1 MKRHN
6 AVAASITFAC
16 ALASVLVVF
25 AAGRAAA
32 QGRGGA
38 ANAAAAAAARK
49 PTPKTPDGHPDLN
62 GLWNNAVTGN
72 LNGDSRQFEKSQ
84 DGSVL
89 FDFGIG
95 GDSAAASRPQCI
107 DDSCQLPNQ
116 PPYKPEYMQKVKEI
130 ANTFFGATT
139 PLDPEM
145 QCKPYGIPR
154 GSVGGA
160 MQIVQT
166 PKVIAILYEGHP
178 QPSSVYRVIYMNSPH
193 PKDLDPSYDGDSR
206 GHWEGDTLVVDVTG
220 LNDETWLGGG
230 VEDNGA
236 RKKYT
241 SIHSDKEHVVERWT
255 RKGDTITYEATVD
268 DPVMFT
274 RPWVITPKTIYVD
287 TVADDQLLELF
298 CTPQA
303 TGSDH
308 FVKPS
313 EAEKNSECGSLGKAE
328 YDACMADA
336 AKKGN
341 ATK

>member
-6 AVAASITFAC
+6 AVIATTTSVG
-16 ALASVLVVF
+16 ALALVLVVF

-32 QGRGGA
+32 QGRGAA
-38 ANAAAAAAARK
+38 ANAAAAAAANK
-49 PTPKTPDGHPDLN
+49 PTPRTPDGHPDLN

-72 LNGDSRQFEKSQ
+72 LNGDTRQFERSS
-84 DGSVL
+84 DGSEL

-95 GDSAAASRPQCI
+95 DGGGGASRPQCI

-116 PPYKPEYMQKVKEI
+116 PPYKPEYMEHAKQI

-145 QCKPYGIPR
+145 QCKPYGVPR

-178 QPSSVYRVIYMNSPH
+178 QPSSIYRIIYMDSPH
-193 PKDLDPSYDGDSR
+193 PKDLDATYMGDSR
-206 GHWEGDTLVVDVTG
+206 GHWEANTLVVDVIG

-241 SIHSDKEHVVERWT
+241 TIHSDKEHVVERWT
-255 RKGDTITYEATVD
+255 RKGDSITYEATVD

-274 RPWVITPKTIYVD
+274 RPWVIAPKTIYTD
-287 TVADDQLLELF
+287 TVPDDQLLELF

-308 FVKPS
+308 FIQPS
-313 EAEKNSECGSLGKAE
+313 EAEKKSECGSLGKDQ
-328 YDACMADA
+328 YDACVAEA
-336 AKKGN
+336 EKKVREAK
-341 ATK
+341 